1 MVSAFW
7 KSILVLYNLVLIGL
21 SVIIV
26 GLALGNNEPLVWIN
40 ELVRTSQ
47 NRLISGTVGA
57 FLVIVGL
64 ALMIQLFRTR
74 QEIEVVVQEST
85 AGKVI
90 ITVPA
95 IKQIVLKAVKL
106 VEGVREV
113 KPEVTNGK
121 NGVVVSLTLMVNP
134 DYKIPEMTS
143 SIQEKVGALLEEVGG
158 LRVAEVRIK
167 VDDFAPKPAVR

>member
-1 MVSAFW
+1 MSAFW
-7 KSILVLYNLVLIGL
+7 KSVLALYNLVLIGL
-21 SVIIV
+21 SVIV
-26 GLALGNNEPLVWIN
+26 MALALGNTEPLLWIN
-40 ELVRTSQ
+40 EALRTSS
-47 NRLISGTVGA
+47 NRLISGSVG
-57 FLVIVGL
+57 VIFAILGL
-64 ALMIQLFRTR
+64 WLMINLFRSR
-74 QEIEVVVQEST
+74 QEPEVVVQESN

-113 KPEVTNGK
+113 KPEVTNGN

-134 DYKIPEMTS
+134 EYKIPEMTLA
-143 SIQEKVGALLEEVGG
+143 IQEKVAALLEEVGG